1 MQNFEYNFNVNGN
14 YSSAINNMSRAT
26 GDFTAQVS
34 GSLGV
39 IDKLAG
45 SFAKFDLASSG
56 IQKLA
61 GVFNSIGQGAVT
73 LDSQM
78 HDLSAVAGVTGE
90 GLKTIEGYAR
100 SSAKAFGT
108 DASVAVQGY
117 KLILSQLSPE
127 LGKCPA
133 ALKAMGD
140 AIQTTSKLMGN
151 DGTAA
156 AEVLTTAMN
165 QYGVSLADPMEA
177 SRKMAEMMNVMA
189 AAGQA
194 GSAELPAI
202 KAALEQ
208 CGMASK
214 AANVSFEETNAAI
227 QAGSYTH
234 LTLPTNREV

>member
-90 GLKTIEGYAR
+90 GLKIIEGYA
-100 SSAKAFGT
+100 
-108 DASVAVQGY
+108 
-117 KLILSQLSPE
+117 
-127 LGKCPA
+127 
-133 ALKAMGD
+133 
-140 AIQTTSKLMGN
+140 
-151 DGTAA
+151 
-156 AEVLTTAMN
+156 
-165 QYGVSLADPMEA
+165 
-177 SRKMAEMMNVMA
+177 
-189 AAGQA
+189 
-194 GSAELPAI
+194 
-202 KAALEQ
+202 
-208 CGMASK
+208 
-214 AANVSFEETNAAI
+214 
-227 QAGSYTH
+227 
-234 LTLPTNREV
+234 